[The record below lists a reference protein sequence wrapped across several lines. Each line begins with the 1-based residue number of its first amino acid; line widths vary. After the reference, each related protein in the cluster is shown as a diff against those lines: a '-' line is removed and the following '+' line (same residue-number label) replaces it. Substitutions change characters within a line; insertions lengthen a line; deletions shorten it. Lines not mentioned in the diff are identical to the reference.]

1 MIPTSYRTNQP
12 SSTSLLYIVGM
23 LPLTFVNASDYD
35 KITGKDKVTI
45 VGLDKFVPGKNLT
58 LRVKPASGG
67 AAFDIPVAH
76 TFNEQQIKWF
86 EYGSAL
92 NYMKAETLK

>member
-1 MIPTSYRTNQP
+1 
-12 SSTSLLYIVGM
+12 M

-45 VGLDKFVPGKNLT
+45 VGLDKFVPGKNLS
-58 LRVKPASGG
+58 LRVKPANGG
-67 AAFDIPVAH
+67 ASFDIPVAH